1 MFKFFSY
8 VLSSIFYLIFGLFLI
23 LFHPIQIISYN
34 LFGVKILKKT
44 VEILNFF
51 LISFYKIILSEIS
64 FNFHEKILFNKPIIF
79 VCNHQSTF
87 EIPILIWF
95 LRKFEAR
102 FVGKKELGYNIPSVS
117 YYLKNGG
124 SVLIDRK
131 QPEDALQKIDSFC
144 DKVKKNNW
152 SIVIFPEGTRSKDG
166 TPKKFRKKG
175 LKLILNKIPNAE
187 IIPISINNSYKF
199 NQWNGF
205 PIPIFIKLIF
215 NLHES
220 IPNDINN
227 INYNLELIEKK
238 IKKSILK

>member
-1 MFKFFSY
+1 MDGYTVLYGAIAFFGIFIYVIWFSTSIRIENKKEEANTIKINPYDQLPVHRKWIDKKNFKL
-8 VLSSIFYLIFGLFLI
+8 LSINSC
-23 LFHPIQIISYN
+23 S
-34 LFGVKILKKT
+34 
-44 VEILNFF
+44 
-51 LISFYKIILSEIS
+51 
-64 FNFHEKILFNKPIIF
+64 F

-95 LRKFEAR
+95 LRKYEAR
-102 FVGKKELGYNIPSVS
+102 FVGKKELGNNIPSVS

-144 DKVKKNNW
+144 DRVKKNNW

-175 LKLILNKIPNAE
+175 LKLILNKIPNAD

-199 NQWNGF
+199 NHYSI
-205 PIPIFIKLIF
+205 IPHRFCQCL
-215 NLHES
+215 
-220 IPNDINN
+220 
-227 INYNLELIEKK
+227 YW
-238 IKKSILK
+238 